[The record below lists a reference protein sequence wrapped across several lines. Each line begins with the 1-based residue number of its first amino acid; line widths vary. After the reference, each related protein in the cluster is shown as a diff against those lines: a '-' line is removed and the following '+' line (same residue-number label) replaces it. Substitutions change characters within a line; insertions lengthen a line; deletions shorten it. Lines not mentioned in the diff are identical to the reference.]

1 MLVLAPRSSK
11 GGRGGRWALPLL
23 RRVLQ
28 QVDPDELDRVVG
40 GWLAAQ
46 QPPAATDEGPGAVAV
61 DGKTLRGA
69 RQADGHQVQL
79 FAALA
84 HGSGTVLG
92 QRQVPATTN
101 ETTQVRSLLEGLD
114 LAGRVVTADALHT
127 LADHARFLVEDKGA
141 DYVFAVKGNQPGL
154 ETAINRLPS
163 AAFPPPRTEADRGHG
178 RIERRTIRTAPV
190 PAGVRFPHAA
200 QVLELQRHTTD
211 LTGGALR
218 TEVAYGIT
226 SLAAARAGPARLG
239 ALVRGHWEI
248 ENTLHWVRDVTFDE
262 DRSQVRTGMAS
273 LRNLAI
279 GRLRLAGH
287 RNIARGLRWAGRDPS
302 RAFWAARRLILLG
315 FAIPWT
321 CPSGRFI
328 PSCPGRADSVPTAC
342 CVGPWFRLA
351 SPPAAHACRQA
362 HAAGQHEA
370 SHTRSRPG
378 PARRLGDGTCC
389 PGGLCRTTT
398 RIPTSPPG
406 GADESSPR
414 YSPSCAV
421 GSNSCQR
428 PLPARFAWYMAASA

>member
-1 MLVLAPRSSK
+1 MERDDIEVSGPGGLVERLGALTDPRSPHGTLYGLGGLLAIAAAAVLAGARTYTVIGEFAREVPQARLARLGMWRRPYSTWYVAPSETM
-11 GGRGGRWALPLL
+11 L

-46 QPPAATDEGPGAVAV
+46 QRPASTGEEPGAVAV

-163 AAFPPPRTEADRGHG
+163 AAFPPPRTETDRGHG
-178 RIERRTIRTAPV
+178 RIERRTIRTAPL
-190 PAGVRFPHAA
+190 PASVRFPHAA

-262 DRSQVRTGMAS
+262 DRSQVRTGHGPQVMAS

-302 RAFWAARRLILLG
+302 RAFGLLG
-315 FAIPWT
+315 
-321 CPSGRFI
+321 
-328 PSCPGRADSVPTAC
+328 V
-342 CVGPWFRLA
+342 
-351 SPPAAHACRQA
+351 
-362 HAAGQHEA
+362 
-370 SHTRSRPG
+370 
-378 PARRLGDGTCC
+378 
-389 PGGLCRTTT
+389 
-398 RIPTSPPG
+398 
-406 GADESSPR
+406 
-414 YSPSCAV
+414 
-421 GSNSCQR
+421 
-428 PLPARFAWYMAASA
+428 